1 MHLRTWRKP
10 PTTGADGT
18 PRRLPPRGQSMLE
31 LALITP
37 VLLLLLLGAI
47 DLGRVW
53 YSEITIANSAREGVM
68 EASFDPTSFQAGQ
81 NCDKVSNRVM
91 CRAIN
96 EAANS
101 FVTVKKADV
110 TMTCSPSCTPG
121 TPASPHTVTV
131 RVQGHFSLIT
141 PLMGTFTGGQ
151 NITLAH
157 TASATI
163 AMTPTVGAASTPT
176 PSPSPTPT
184 PTPTPTPPPGPTPT
198 PAPTASPTPTPA
210 PCVKPV
216 ANFTVAPAS
225 GKKKQTVFVFTDT
238 STNMSNASCNLIWS
252 WNFGDGAGASSNKN
266 PSYTYQSQGT
276 YTASL
281 VVSNTAG
288 TSLPKNVVINVTP

>member
-10 PTTGADGT
+10 STAGADGT
-18 PRRLPPRGQSMLE
+18 PRRLPSRGQAMLE

-53 YSEITIANSAREGVM
+53 YSEITIANAAREGVM
-68 EASFDPTSFQAGQ
+68 EAAFAPTSFQAGQ
-81 NCDKVSNRVM
+81 NCDKVNNRVM

-121 TPASPHTVTV
+121 TPASPHTVSV

-163 AMTPTVGAASTPT
+163 AMTPVVGAASTPT

-216 ANFTVAPAS
+216 ANFTVSPAS
-225 GKKKQTVFVFTDT
+225 GFKNLTVFAFTDS
-238 STNMSNASCNLIWS
+238 STNMANAACNPIWS

-266 PSYTYQSQGT
+266 PTYKFTKKGDYTV
-276 YTASL
+276 SL

-288 TSLPKNVVINVTP
+288 TSAPHTTVIHVSN

>member
-10 PTTGADGT
+10 STAGADGT
-18 PRRLPPRGQSMLE
+18 PRRLPSRGQAMLE

-53 YSEITIANSAREGVM
+53 YSEITIANAAREGVM
-68 EASFDPTSFQAGQ
+68 EAAFAPTSFQAGQ
-81 NCDKVSNRVM
+81 NCDKVNNRVM

-110 TMTCSPSCTPG
+110 TMTCNPSCTPG
-121 TPASPHTVTV
+121 TPAAPHTVSV

-163 AMTPTVGAASTPT
+163 AMTPVVGAASTPT
-176 PSPSPTPT
+176 PSP
-184 PTPTPTPPPGPTPT
+184 
-198 PAPTASPTPTPA
+198 SPTPTPA

-216 ANFTVAPAS
+216 ANFTVSPAS
-225 GKKKQTVFVFTDT
+225 GFKNLTVFAFTDS
-238 STNMSNASCNLIWS
+238 STNMANAACNPIWS

-266 PSYTYQSQGT
+266 PTYKFTKKGDYTV
-276 YTASL
+276 SL

-288 TSLPKNVVINVTP
+288 TSAPHTTVIHVSN